1 MQVVVPLVCITCLWC
16 YLYEKGKNLL
26 HNLKSWLKVTSSVI
40 FGNEWIY
47 TLYGINTAHIK
58 SQVFGDGNML
68 WYLSLDILCSQIV
81 MIVCSS
87 KRNEMPWPLLML
99 DLPLPLLVFAW
110 SSWVKELTFAFCTV
124 DIATIAIKYFEAK
137 SFDEHLLPT
146 RLNHKFLAPSQMSSL
161 LQVI

>member
-1 MQVVVPLVCITCLWC
+1 MEICFDISSLIFCVPKLLWLYVVP
-16 YLYEKGKNLL
+16 K
-26 HNLKSWLKVTSSVI
+26 
-40 FGNEWIY
+40 
-47 TLYGINTAHIK
+47 
-58 SQVFGDGNML
+58 
-68 WYLSLDILCSQIV
+68 
-81 MIVCSS
+81 
-87 KRNEMPWPLLML
+87 EMPWPLLIL

-161 LQVI
+161 LQVIQKFSDLVVKCLIKLTKVDYGLNLSVYFTTKRR